1 MLQRKAVCV
10 CLCVCMYT
18 RVLKNSFQDII
29 IVDKNSIFLAPV
41 SKNVQEA
48 VLSEFEMLQSKD
60 LPGLPMQSVVK
71 NTPANAW
78 DTSPSLGLEDPWR
91 RQWQPGP
98 VFLLKESHEQRSLVG
113 YSPWSFKESDTT
125 EQLSM
130 HAQSLPREHW
140 YLQWVKEN
148 SRL

>member
-1 MLQRKAVCV
+1 MQGILLDVTKKGCVCG

-71 NTPANAW
+71 NTPANA
-78 DTSPSLGLEDPWR
+78 
-91 RQWQPGP
+91 
-98 VFLLKESHEQRSLVG
+98 
-113 YSPWSFKESDTT
+113 
-125 EQLSM
+125 
-130 HAQSLPREHW
+130 
-140 YLQWVKEN
+140 
-148 SRL
+148 